1 MSKLFPERPIYS
13 RENLVVGYPAFAV
26 FLLLFLV
33 RLFGNKLS
41 LPTDSLVFKLICE
54 LGVFLLPTLGFLY
67 TVGAATS
74 RRMRLHAPHA
84 AQIPFLIAA
93 LFVLV
98 SGCMLLSILCG
109 GTSSLGN
116 SATVFQSATASSTKQ
131 ALLMVPI
138 LAILPALLE
147 ELFFRGVLMAE
158 YERRGAIRA
167 VLMSALLF
175 SLCHFDLRNLPVYLF
190 SGILFGLTL
199 LATDSLIATMI
210 LHATYNTLS
219 LFSQRYLNAFY
230 EFTGSLELFL
240 FLLVL
245 IFLVSL
251 ILLCRAGI
259 SLYRMRIEAGVAEPR
274 RAVPRHVQLY
284 TTLDAL
290 ADPPILLC
298 LVLSVVGFIVL

>member
-1 MSKLFPERPIYS
+1 MPKFLPERPLYS
-13 RENLVVGYPAFAV
+13 RERLIVGYPVFAV
-26 FLLLFLV
+26 FLLLFLT
-33 RLFGNKLS
+33 RLFGMKLP
-41 LPTDSLVFKLICE
+41 LPTDSLLFKLICE
-54 LGVFLLPTLGFLY
+54 LIVFLLPTLLFLF
-67 TVGAATS
+67 TVGVGTT

-84 AQIPFLIAA
+84 MQIPFLIAA
-93 LFVLV
+93 LFVLT

-116 SATVFQSATASSTKQ
+116 SATVFQSVSAANPWQ
-131 ALLMVPI
+131 ALLMVPV
-138 LAILPALLE
+138 LAILPAVLE
-147 ELFFRGVLMAE
+147 ELFFRGVLIAE

-167 VLMSALLF
+167 VIMSALLF

-190 SGILFGLTL
+190 SGLLFALAL
-199 LATDSLIATMI
+199 LATDSLVATVI
-210 LHATYNTLS
+210 LHAIYNTLS

-245 IFLVSL
+245 VFLVAL
-251 ILLCRAGI
+251 IFLCRAAAK
-259 SLYRMRIEAGVAEPR
+259 LYRLRIEAGLGDPR

-290 ADPPILLC
+290 TDPPILLC